1 MIPRTELAGLLRN
14 RLGDYLSNEK
24 LDELATEIL
33 SLEGGW
39 EELDVTHKE
48 MGYSMSVNCTDICW
62 LANQVD
68 HGAVIRMCRKKPAES
83 GH

>member
-14 RLGDYLSNEK
+14 RLGAYLSNEK

-39 EELDVTHKE
+39 EELDVSHKE

-62 LANQVD
+62 LAEQVD
-68 HGAVIRMCRKKPAES
+68 HGAVIKMCRKKHEES